1 MGVGYQRTADVLS
14 ISVSA
19 PYGSV
24 LSEIRPRGAA
34 TLKLW
39 SFFFFFL
46 NRNQFV
52 MQSVQLQSYAKR
64 SERSSDVLSWWERTG
79 VTNHKWCVWKSTLA
93 QQKEPIIEFLLT
105 FTLGVSS
112 PSWLLWVL
120 PMHTAHCTHRP
131 TLPPHPPFIVPIL
144 PLLHPSRGAHI
155 VAQRQTSGTH
165 FPPGEALP
173 VGYPLRGAQEGW
185 GGSGMKVYS
194 GDRTRRNGGNF
205 VPTNNEGNFLL
216 LLMWTKS

>member
-1 MGVGYQRTADVLS
+1 MKKRWHTYQYITIYRLTRTHTWELDIKERPTYYLFLS
-14 ISVSA
+14 PHHMVRSWVK
-19 PYGSV
+19 YGP
-24 LSEIRPRGAA
+24 EEQPR
-34 TLKLW
+34 W
-39 SFFFFFL
+39 NFEVFFFFFL

-131 TLPPHPPFIVPIL
+131 TLPPHPPL
-144 PLLHPSRGAHI
+144 YRAHPSTAPSLPRSAY
-155 VAQRQTSGTH
+155 SGTKANIWDP
-165 FPPGEALP
+165 FPPWRSSSCG
-173 VGYPLRGAQEGW
+173 V
-185 GGSGMKVYS
+185 S
-194 GDRTRRNGGNF
+194 T
-205 VPTNNEGNFLL
+205 
-216 LLMWTKS
+216 

>member
-131 TLPPHPPFIVPIL
+131 TLPPHPPL
-144 PLLHPSRGAHI
+144 YRAHPSTAPSLPRSAY
-155 VAQRQTSGTH
+155 SGTKANIWDP
-165 FPPGEALP
+165 FPPWRSSSCG
-173 VGYPLRGAQEGW
+173 V
-185 GGSGMKVYS
+185 S
-194 GDRTRRNGGNF
+194 T
-205 VPTNNEGNFLL
+205 
-216 LLMWTKS
+216 